1 MINIK
6 SFGVKRKDGGS
17 SSSSGS
23 GGGYANTT
31 VNTTVNSVKIW
42 GQPHDH
48 TSDVD
53 GDITTSGSITAQGN
67 VTATDITAQ
76 GNITSAGS
84 VEANSIHSHSTIEAS
99 GAISGDDGIFT
110 GDVSCVNV
118 NCSNINCAGDIEA
131 NTVDTN
137 ELTATDGTITNL
149 VTDFLTVT
157 KQAHFFELIIDK
169 LKSNS
174 GQVILS
180 AANAKI
186 DKVKPIGGQYMLFW
200 RKKDPETNKAIDN
213 EFVVNDQVRCQ
224 TFNVQEGTN
233 YNANNKYYWWLVVEV
248 GTMSEVIDTEEVEC
262 NYVLLSETDKDGTS
276 IPEVGDEIVQLGNRT
291 DTTRQS
297 AIILSSI
304 ASIDSNVQAPSI
316 VQYTGINS
324 YTLDGHILNQM
335 AANGNTFTGDF
346 KVITGN
352 TTTDVKDLVSGTLP
366 TIVTNSD
373 AAFIMANSSSQIT
386 SIAEC
391 QNLPTNIQLY
401 EGTTQIP
408 YSSWTSRSY
417 IKNGTQR
424 QVSLKASVIRQETG
438 LCVTGVGDDRNGG
451 CNVTWSINSS
461 QSIDG
466 TVTPVTVS
474 THNCTIYIE
483 YTDGTD
489 TKTITKNV
497 PLNVI
502 TSGSTV
508 VGADAEFDKM
518 KVNDCDLTVQVSNV
532 LNITAD
538 VQVQHVKGST
548 VTTLSDVTDF
558 TCSLKLNNSG
568 AGAYYTLTRGT
579 DRFTLSQ
586 TIGGFM
592 DLTNPPTSA
601 ILTLTKNGEVVD
613 TFVAAVKF
621 NAGAMFQVRDN
632 AITAA
637 VQQSNTYTDNEITTV
652 NADIAQLQVT
662 ANNISTR
669 VTNIEGDYVTSSE
682 LTQTANNIQLNV
694 YNELNEKTG
703 IDVRNGQITLNADNT
718 TINGNLNLNNTDNGI
733 TIYDEEGTPRIQLQ
747 PNEIGSIEDFDSGTS
762 YIVKSSVRVQNATT
776 YTQSTQQRKIG
787 YFNAGDTLTMKNVR
801 CLITSSATT
810 GEPQYPTATFT
821 AVINI
826 YKEGNNNPV
835 YTFNR
840 TFTYNNGEH
849 TTSDISQTIATS
861 GVYLF
866 NADIT
871 YNTTPLPNVYEEVRT
886 MVTQTITHQ
895 TYIGS
900 DGFYCNPY
908 SNAMLW
914 AGSEEIQMRWG
925 YDGIRVNEEGLQRLP
940 PNYIQTNELWLP
952 FDNISTVTSII
963 SPRYTLNG
971 NNYEYTINP
980 LTDKGLL
987 LASVPSYNISNR
999 RTHIYLPDYQL
1010 TIDGKQY
1017 YLPHNY
1023 MVHIKNAEV
1032 NNINDG
1038 AVHQYNDNQRI
1049 FIHLPNGVITR
1060 CLGDI
1065 VHILHNGNGQWL
1077 IC

>member
-48 TSDVD
+48 TSDID

-76 GNITSAGS
+76 GTL
-84 VEANSIHSHSTIEAS
+84 EANSIHSHTTIEAD
-99 GAISGDDGIFT
+99 GAISGDDGIFG
-110 GDVSCVNV
+110 GDVSCVDVHCSNV
-118 NCSNINCAGDIEA
+118 NAADSIET
-131 NTVDTN
+131 NTIETN

-233 YNANNKYYWWLVVEV
+233 YNASNKYYWWLVVEV

-262 NYVLLSETDKDGTS
+262 NYIILSETDKDGSS

-316 VQYTGINS
+316 VQYTGING

-352 TTTDVKDLVSGTLP
+352 TITDVKDLVSGTLP
-366 TIVTNSD
+366 TIVTSD

-408 YSSWTSRSY
+408 YTSWTSRSY

-424 QVSLKASVIRQETG
+424 QVSLKASVIRQQTG
-438 LCVTGVGDDRNGG
+438 LCVTGVADDSNGG
-451 CNVTWSINSS
+451 CNVTWAVKSE

-502 TSGSTV
+502 TNGATIT
-508 VGADAEFDKM
+508 GADAEFDKM
-518 KVNDCDLTVQVSNV
+518 KVNDCDLTANV
-532 LNITAD
+532 DGTLKISGD
-538 VQVQHVKGST
+538 VQVLHIKGST
-548 VTTLSDVTDF
+548 VTILSDLTDY
-558 TCSLKLNNSG
+558 TCYLQMKSG
-568 AGAYYTLTRGT
+568 GGRYIFTRGT
-579 DRFTLSQ
+579 NNFTLSSTVANWQ
-586 TIGGFM
+586 NG
-592 DLTNPPTSA
+592 NPFTSA
-601 ILTLTKNGEVVD
+601 TLTLVKNNEVVD

-662 ANNISTR
+662 ADNISSR

-703 IDVRNGQITLNADNT
+703 IDVQSGQITLNADNT
-718 TINGNLNLNNTDNGI
+718 TINGNLNLNTTDNGI
-733 TIYDEEGTPRIQLQ
+733 TIYDEAGTPRIQLQ
-747 PNEIGSIEDFDSGTS
+747 PNEIGSIEDFDSGTT
-762 YIVKSSVRVQNATT
+762 YIVKSNVKVQNATT
-776 YTQSTQQRKIG
+776 YTQSTVQRKIG

-801 CLITSSATT
+801 CLITSSAST
-810 GEPQYPTATFT
+810 GEQQYPTATFT

-840 TFTYNNGEH
+840 TFTYSNGEH
-849 TTSDISQTIATS
+849 TTNDISQSIATS

-871 YNTTPLPNVYEEVRT
+871 YNATPLPNVYEEVYA

-925 YDGIRVNEEGLQRLP
+925 YDGIRVNGDGLQRLP
-940 PNYIQTNELWLP
+940 PKYIQTNELWLP
-952 FDNISTVTSII
+952 FDNVIETTNILT
-963 SPRYTLNG
+963 PRYTLNG
-971 NNYEYTINP
+971 TNYVYTINP

-987 LASVPSYNISNR
+987 LASVPSYNNSDR

-1017 YLPHNY
+1017 VLPSGY
-1023 MVHIKNAEV
+1023 MIMIKNAEV
-1032 NNINDG
+1032 NVPTDG
-1038 AVHQYNDNQRI
+1038 AQHSINPNQQIYLHYDPSNTSNYTLCRSS
-1049 FIHLPNGVITR
+1049 
-1060 CLGDI
+1060 I
-1065 VHILHNGNGQWL
+1065 VRVLHYGHGTWL
-1077 IC
+1077 LC

>member
-6 SFGVKRKDGGS
+6 SFGVRRKDGGS
-17 SSSSGS
+17 SSSNSSS
-23 GGGYANTT
+23 GGFANTT
-31 VNTTVNSVKIW
+31 IQTEVNGINIW
-42 GQPHDH
+42 GQYHDH
-48 TSDVD
+48 NSDIDGDFTTSGNITAQ
-53 GDITTSGSITAQGN
+53 GDITTNGAIDGN
-67 VTATDITAQ
+67 T
-76 GNITSAGS
+76 
-84 VEANSIHSHSTIEAS
+84 IHSQTTIEAE
-99 GAISGDDGIFT
+99 GALSADDGIFS
-110 GDVSCVNV
+110 GDVHCVDV
-118 NCSNINCAGDIEA
+118 NCDNINCAGDIEA
-131 NTVDTN
+131 NNVETN
-137 ELTATDGTITNL
+137 ELSATDGTITNL
-149 VTDFLTVT
+149 VAEYLTVT
-157 KQAHFFELIIDK
+157 KQAHFFELMIDK
-169 LKSNS
+169 IKSNS

-186 DKVKPIGGQYMLFW
+186 DKVKPIGEQYMLFW

-233 YNANNKYYWWLVVEV
+233 YNASNKYYWWLVEEV

-262 NYVLLSETDKDGTS
+262 NYIILSENDKDGSS

-316 VQYTGINS
+316 VQYTGINGYS
-324 YTLDGHILNQM
+324 LDGCILNQM

-438 LCVTGVGDDRNGG
+438 LCVQRVADDSTGG
-451 CNVTWSINSS
+451 CNVTWAINSS

-502 TSGSTV
+502 TSGTTV

-518 KVNDCDLTVQVSNV
+518 KINDCDLTANVSGDLVISANVQVM
-532 LNITAD
+532 
-538 VQVQHVKGST
+538 HVKGD
-548 VTTLSDVTDF
+548 TTTILSNLTDY
-558 TCSLKLNNSG
+558 TCYLQFRGGGSR
-568 AGAYYTLTRGT
+568 YTLTRGSNS
-579 DRFTLSQ
+579 FTITQ
-586 TIGGFM
+586 TVNGWQNN
-592 DLTNPPTSA
+592 NPFTSA
-601 ILTLTKNGEVVD
+601 TLTLVKNNEVVD

-621 NAGAMFQVRDN
+621 SAGSMLEVKED

-637 VQQSNTYTDNEITTV
+637 VQQSQTYTDGEITTV
-652 NADIAQLQVT
+652 NADIAQVQLT
-662 ANNISTR
+662 AQGLNSR
-669 VTNIEGDYVTSSE
+669 VTNIEGDYVTSSQ

-703 IDVRNGQITLNADNT
+703 IDVANGQITLNANNT
-718 TINGNLNLNNTDNGI
+718 VINGNLNLNNTDNGI
-733 TIYDEEGTPRIQLQ
+733 TVYDDDGTARIQIQ
-747 PNEIGSIEDFDSGTS
+747 PQPIGSINDFDGGTT
-762 YIVKSSVRVQNATT
+762 YYVRSSITASNQST
-776 YTQSTQQRKIG
+776 YTQTTEKKKIG
-787 YFNAGDTLTMKNVR
+787 YFSANDTLTMNSIKLYLQSTNG
-801 CLITSSATT
+801 TT
-810 GEPQYPTATFT
+810 TERPTADIT
-821 AVINI
+821 ATIKL
-826 YKEGNNNPV
+826 YKDGTTNPV
-835 YTFNR
+835 QTYSK
-840 TFTYNNGEH
+840 TFTYSNGEYN
-849 TTSDISQTIATS
+849 TSSITYTIPS
-861 GVYLF
+861 NGVYLF
-866 NADIT
+866 NATIT
-871 YNTTPLPNVYEEVRT
+871 YNATPLTYLYEEVYA
-886 MVTQTITHQ
+886 VINQTIQHQ

-908 SNAMLW
+908 TNSMLW
-914 AGSEEIQMRWG
+914 AGSDEISMQWNGEGIMVNG
-925 YDGIRVNEEGLQRLP
+925 DGMQRLP
-940 PNYIQTNELWLP
+940 YQYIIQQPLWYP
-952 FDNISTVTSII
+952 IDNITTVTKIYDTDYILSNNKYTHII
-963 SPRYTLNG
+963 DPFNDKGLLCCSCASWNESGKTTHIQLPPTSFTLNG
-971 NNYEYTINP
+971 NQYTLPIGYKVSVVN
-980 LTDKGLL
+980 LSAVGYTD
-987 LASVPSYNISNR
+987 SWSTRQYIYVDDVENNR
-999 RTHIYLPDYQL
+999 QWQVVSAYRTFVMIDYG
-1010 TIDGKQY
+1010 TWST
-1017 YLPHNY
+1017 
-1023 MVHIKNAEV
+1023 NA
-1032 NNINDG
+1032 
-1038 AVHQYNDNQRI
+1038 
-1049 FIHLPNGVITR
+1049 
-1060 CLGDI
+1060 
-1065 VHILHNGNGQWL
+1065 
-1077 IC
+1077 

>member
-6 SFGVKRKDGGS
+6 SFGKKRKDGGS

-48 TSDVD
+48 TSDID
-53 GDITTSGSITAQGN
+53 GDITTSGSITAQG
-67 VTATDITAQ
+67 DITA
-76 GNITSAGS
+76 NEITANGTL
-84 VEANSIHSHSTIEAS
+84 EANTIHSHTTIEAG

-110 GDVSCVNV
+110 GDVSCIDIHCLNV
-118 NCSNINCAGDIEA
+118 NAADTIE
-131 NTVDTN
+131 TN
-137 ELTATDGTITNL
+137 ELTATDGTIANL

-186 DKVKPIGGQYMLFW
+186 DKVVKNEDDYYCYW
-200 RKKDPETNKAIDN
+200 RKKDETTNKAIDN
-213 EFVVNDQVRCQ
+213 EFVLNDQVRCQ
-224 TFNVQEGTN
+224 TFNAQEGTN
-233 YNANNKYYWWLVVEV
+233 YNASNKYYWRLVTEV
-248 GTMSEVIDTEEVEC
+248 GTDTTTIDGEAVLC
-262 NYVLLSETDKDGTS
+262 NYVALSDTDKDGTS
-276 IPEVGDEIVQLGNRT
+276 VPEVGDEIVQLGNRT

-316 VQYTGINS
+316 VQYTGING

-386 SIAEC
+386 SISEC

-424 QVSLKASVIRQETG
+424 QISLKASTIRTETG
-438 LCVTGVGDDRNGG
+438 LCVTGVADDRTGG
-451 CNVTWSINSS
+451 CNVTWAIKSK

-518 KVNDCDLTVQVSNV
+518 KVNNCDLTANV
-532 LNITAD
+532 DGTLSITGN

-548 VTTLSDVTDF
+548 VTILSDLTDYTCYLQFKSGGGRHNLTKSSGKF
-558 TCSLKLNNSG
+558 TITQTVANWQNGNPFTS
-568 AGAYYTLTRGT
+568 ATLT
-579 DRFTLSQ
+579 LV
-586 TIGGFM
+586 
-592 DLTNPPTSA
+592 
-601 ILTLTKNGEVVD
+601 KNNEVVD

-662 ANNISTR
+662 ANNISSR

-682 LTQTANNIQLNV
+682 LSQTANNIQLNV

-703 IDVRNGQITLNADNT
+703 IDVQSGQITLSADNT

-747 PNEIGSIEDFDSGTS
+747 PNEIGSIADFDSGTS
-762 YIVKSSVRVQNATT
+762 YIVKSSVKVQNATT
-776 YTQSTQQRKIG
+776 YSQSTVQRKIG

-801 CLITSSATT
+801 CLITSSAST

-835 YTFNR
+835 NTFNR

-849 TTSDISQTIATS
+849 TTSDISQSIATS

-866 NADIT
+866 NANIT
-871 YNTTPLPNVYEEVRT
+871 YNSTPLPNVYEEVRT

-1017 YLPHNY
+1017 MLPRGY
-1023 MVHIKNAEV
+1023 MIMIKNAEV
-1032 NNINDG
+1032 NVPTDG
-1038 AVHQYNDNQRI
+1038 AQHSINPNQQIYLHYDPSNTSNYTLCRSS
-1049 FIHLPNGVITR
+1049 
-1060 CLGDI
+1060 I
-1065 VHILHNGNGQWL
+1065 VRVLHYGHGTWL
-1077 IC
+1077 LC